1 MALTEGNASQP
12 FYQII
17 QMFLV
22 TTDFMM
28 MRRRLKS
35 ALLKQSWRRLQ
46 SQLLISRNYFKFYV
60 VEECC
65 CYFWFGFQKFITTV
79 AEVIECPT
87 YLRFHF
93 DFACCWVDS
102 IIFTLVMLNIC
113 DCSASILTLCGYAG
127 SQYIVNILWKF
138 LQ

>member
-60 VEECC
+60 VEEN
-65 CYFWFGFQKFITTV
+65 
-79 AEVIECPT
+79 A
-87 YLRFHF
+87 
-93 DFACCWVDS
+93 A
-102 IIFTLVMLNIC
+102 IIFYLVFKN
-113 DCSASILTLCGYAG
+113 S
-127 SQYIVNILWKF
+127 
-138 LQ
+138 LQQ